1 MKSKPNSTGLFVA
14 LFFSLLASSLFA
26 QEKEKAKEPAP
37 APTRSNHGYAFEQLG
52 HILPSPNS
60 YRTADGSPGPAYW
73 QQRCDYQ
80 IEATLDPDKRQLTG
94 KEHLTYHNNSPQ
106 TLRYLWLQLD
116 ENQHAADNDLHHAH
130 PHDVGKNMNEKAMR
144 MLESWTEFGDYGHR
158 IKSVTD
164 AKGAPLK
171 HFIDNTV
178 MRVELPKPLAPGQS
192 FEFNIEWSYILIDR
206 ISNITFGR
214 GGYEFFEKD
223 ENYLFTITQWYPRM
237 CVFSDFEGWQSDQ
250 FTGTGEFALNFG
262 DFEVKMTL
270 PADYTVGATGVCQNY
285 DQMLSPEQL
294 QRWKKA
300 QASNEPI
307 EIVTL
312 DEANKLEK
320 KKKSKEFKT
329 WHYKAENVRDFA
341 WTACRRFIWD
351 AMQVK
356 NEDGQ
361 PVMCMSYYPKEA
373 YPIYRRYSTKAVAH
387 TLKTYSKFSIPYP
400 YPTAISVEAQNG
412 MEYPMICFNPGRA
425 EEDGTY
431 SEGSKNA
438 ALTVIFHEVG
448 HNYFPMIINS
458 DERQWAWFD
467 EGINTFMQYLT
478 EQEWDNNYDSNEG
491 PPHKITGYMN
501 QDPDDLEPIMTNSEN
516 IVDYFS
522 NAYRKPATALNILRE
537 TVMGREEFDYAFKSY
552 CEKWAFKHPTPAD
565 FFRSMEDASGQDLD
579 WFWRGWFYGIEK
591 VDISLDSI
599 EWLKVDLD
607 NNPEPKEQSYPD
619 KIKAPFETLTKA
631 RYREEIKQ
639 FPVEKDTSLQD
650 FYTFYKPWETSD
662 SISEFKMTQYAES
675 FSKKEKKELFGDK
688 NYYELRFSNKGG
700 LVTPVILEWTYEDGT
715 KEIERIPVEIWRK
728 NERNFTQVFVKKKV
742 VKSIKLDPW
751 RETADVD
758 ESNNTRPMPTEPK
771 LFMVFKEH
779 KFHEGE
785 NMMQKAKKQNK
796 LKP

>member
-1 MKSKPNSTGLFVA
+1 MNLKLIKVGQIFLLLMCLSVTGI
-14 LFFSLLASSLFA
+14 FA
-26 QEKEKAKEPAP
+26 QEKAREKPEAP
-37 APTRSNHGYAFEQLG
+37 RRPNHGFAFEQLG
-52 HILPSPNS
+52 MVLPSPND

-73 QQRCDYQ
+73 QQRCDYK
-80 IEATLDPDKRQLTG
+80 IEASLDPEKRQLTG

-116 ENQHAADNDLHHAH
+116 ENEHSANNDLHHAH
-130 PHDVGKNMNEKAMR
+130 PHNIGANMDEKAMR
-144 MLESWTEFGDYGHR
+144 MLESWTEFADYGHR

-164 AKGAPLK
+164 NKGAALK
-171 HFIDNTV
+171 FFIDNTV
-178 MRVELPKPLAPGQS
+178 MRVELPKPLAPGQR
-192 FEFNIEWSYILIDR
+192 FEFNIEWSYVLIDR
-206 ISNITFGR
+206 INNITFGR
-214 GGYEFFEKD
+214 GGYEYFEQD
-223 ENYLFTITQWYPRM
+223 ENYLFTITQWFPRM
-237 CVFSDFEGWQSDQ
+237 CVYSDFEGWQSDQ

-262 DFEVKMTL
+262 DYDVKITL
-270 PADYTVGATGVCQNY
+270 PSDFIVGGTGVCQNY
-285 DQMLSPEQL
+285 QKMLSPEQF
-294 QRWKKA
+294 QRWQKA
-300 QASNEPI
+300 QASSEPL

-312 DEANKLEK
+312 DEANNLEK
-320 KKKSKEFKT
+320 KKKSKDLKT

-356 NEDGQ
+356 NEDGK
-361 PVMCMSYYPKEA
+361 PVMCMSYYPREA

-425 EEDGTY
+425 EADGTY
-431 SEGSKNA
+431 DEASKNA

-478 EQEWDNNYDSNEG
+478 EQEWDNNYDSGEG
-491 PPHKITGYMN
+491 PPHLITGYMN
-501 QDPDDLEPIMTNSEN
+501 SPVDRLEPIMTNSEN
-516 IVDYFS
+516 IVNYFA
-522 NAYRKPATALNILRE
+522 NAYAKPATALNILRE
-537 TVMGREEFDYAFKSY
+537 TVMGREKFDYAFKEY
-552 CEKWAFKHPTPAD
+552 CRRWAFKHPTPAD
-565 FFRSMEDASGQDLD
+565 FFRTMEDASGQDLD

-599 EWLKVDLD
+599 EWLKVDLE
-607 NNPEPKEQSYPD
+607 NNPEPKLD
-619 KIKAPFETLTKA
+619 TFTNKINAPFETLTMA
-631 RYREEIKQ
+631 RYREETKQ

-650 FYTFYKPWETSD
+650 FYTFYKPWETTD
-662 SISEFKMTQYAES
+662 SVQTNTMKFFDET
-675 FSKKEKKELFGDK
+675 FSKKEKEELFANK

-700 LVTPVILEWTYEDGT
+700 LVTPVILEWTFTDGT
-715 KEIERIPVEIWRK
+715 KETERIPVEIWRK
-728 NERNFTQVFVKKKV
+728 NEQKFTQVFVKNKE

-758 ESNNTRPMPTEPK
+758 EKNNSRPIPTEPK
-771 LFMVFKEH
+771 LFMVYKKH
-779 KFHEGE
+779 KYEKGQ
-785 NMMQKAKKQNK
+785 NMMQKAKNSKIK
-796 LKP
+796 KP